1 MRLKII
7 GYLNNIIYYK
17 IIINIGINWDKMHII
32 AHRGASFYEPE
43 NTLRA
48 IKRAIEMKADFV
60 EVDVRMSMDKELV
73 IMHDAYIDRT
83 TNGYGLVKYKTLR
96 ELKKFD
102 AGHGEEIPTL
112 GEVIDFVKDK
122 VGLVIEI
129 KEPGTEKEIA
139 KKIENNKN
147 VILTSF
153 YHESIKN
160 VSKLNSDLDTGIIF
174 VGQPVNV
181 HKLAFDANA
190 SIIFPSYR
198 YMNEK
203 MVKQAKEHG
212 ITIYPW
218 AIDDIEIFEKFAE
231 IGVTG
236 IVTNKLLNRE

>member
-1 MRLKII
+1 MQ
-7 GYLNNIIYYK
+7 
-17 IIINIGINWDKMHII
+17 II

-48 IKRAIEMKADFV
+48 IKRAIEMKTDFV
-60 EVDVRMSMDKELV
+60 EVDVRRSKDGELI
-73 IMHDAYIDRT
+73 IMHDADINRT
-83 TNGYGLVKYKTLR
+83 TNGNGFVKDKTLQ

-112 GEVIDFVKDK
+112 EDVIEIVKNK

-129 KEPGTEKEIA
+129 KEPGTED
-139 KKIENNKN
+139 KIVENINQNGIKN

-153 YHESIKN
+153 YHEIIKN

-181 HKLAFDANA
+181 HKLVFDANA
-190 SIIFPSYR
+190 NIIFPSYR
-198 YMNEK
+198 YMNEE

-218 AIDDIEIFEKFAE
+218 AIDDIEIFKKFAE
-231 IGVTG
+231 MGVDG
-236 IVTNKLLNRE
+236 IITNKLIGKISL

>member
-1 MRLKII
+1 MQ
-7 GYLNNIIYYK
+7 
-17 IIINIGINWDKMHII
+17 II

-48 IKRAIEMKADFV
+48 IKRAIEMKTDFV
-60 EVDVRMSMDKELV
+60 EVDVRRSKDGELI
-73 IMHDAYIDRT
+73 IMHDADINRT
-83 TNGYGLVKYKTLR
+83 TNGNGFVKDKTLQ

-112 GEVIDFVKDK
+112 EDVIEIVKNK

-129 KEPGTEKEIA
+129 KEPGTED
-139 KKIENNKN
+139 KIVEKINQNGIKN

-153 YHESIKN
+153 YHEIIKN

-181 HKLAFDANA
+181 HKLVFDANA
-190 SIIFPSYR
+190 NIIFPSYR
-198 YMNEK
+198 YMNEE
-203 MVKQAKEHG
+203 MVKQTKKHG

-218 AIDDIEIFEKFAE
+218 AIDDIEIFKKFAE
-231 IGVTG
+231 MGVDG
-236 IVTNKLLNRE
+236 IITNKLIGKISL